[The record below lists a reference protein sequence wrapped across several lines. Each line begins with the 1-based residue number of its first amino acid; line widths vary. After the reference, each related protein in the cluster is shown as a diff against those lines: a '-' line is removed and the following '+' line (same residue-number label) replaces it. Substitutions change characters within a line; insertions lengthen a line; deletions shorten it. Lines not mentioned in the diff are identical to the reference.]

1 MCHRGGGGAPGD
13 RSGDG
18 CMEGVGAG
26 CGVASACVAAGYDV
40 VSWSSPSG

>member
-1 MCHRGGGGAPGD
+1 MCHRGGGGATGD

-26 CGVASACVAAGYDV
+26 YDV